1 MQLSRN
7 GKAGLLLW
15 IGAEIGAIAVSIQV
29 VPLLLQGQPLPMP
42 LWALCAIAAVQS
54 GLYFALA
61 VWAGCKLGP
70 KVGLGAPLLAGTEP
84 MRVRFFAPALLVSI
98 LGGLLLFFAPRIAPA
113 ELVAA
118 TERFQ
123 VPLLSRILYGG
134 ISEEVLMR
142 FGLMTFFA
150 WLAWRLSKKPTAAIW
165 AGNVIAAVL
174 FGFGHLPA
182 TKLLVGTLSAPILVY
197 VVGVNAVFGIAF
209 GLLYHKRGLE
219 NAIVGHAGAHL
230 VAVTLALL

>member
-1 MQLSRN
+1 M
-7 GKAGLLLW
+7 ALW

-42 LWALCAIAAVQS
+42 LWAICGIAAVQS

-61 VWAGCKLGP
+61 VWVGCKLGP
-70 KVGLGAPLLAGTEP
+70 KLGLGARFLAGMET
-84 MRVRFFAPALLVSI
+84 MRLRFFTPALLVSVP
-98 LGGLLLFFAPRIAPA
+98 GGLLLFFAPRFAPA

-118 TERFQ
+118 TEHFQ

-150 WLAWRLSKKPTAAIW
+150 WLTWRISRKPNGSIW
-165 AGNVIAAVL
+165 VGNVVAAVL
-174 FGFGHLPA
+174 FGIGHLPA
-182 TKLLVGTLSAPILVY
+182 TKLLVGTLSAPIFVY
-197 VVGVNAVFGIAF
+197 VVGLNAVFGIAF
-209 GLLYHKRGLE
+209 GVLYHKRGLE

-230 VAVTLALL
+230 VAVALAQL